1 MFRFLFGINYTKL
14 LNYQAI
20 ISTIYIYQESKEFM
34 GAKGTVLK
42 RVRQS
47 LKANARNKHYKS
59 FMKSA
64 LKNALDSTKD
74 NAEETCKSAISAV
87 DRVEGKG
94 IIHKNSANRL
104 KSRVMRHLN
113 SL

>member
-1 MFRFLFGINYTKL
+1 
-14 LNYQAI
+14 
-20 ISTIYIYQESKEFM
+20 M

-59 FMKSA
+59 LMKSA

-74 NAEETCKSAISAV
+74 NGQEHCKSAIAAV
-87 DRVEGKG
+87 DKVQSKG

-104 KSRVMRHLN
+104 KSKVMRHLN

>member
-1 MFRFLFGINYTKL
+1 
-14 LNYQAI
+14 
-20 ISTIYIYQESKEFM
+20 M

-47 LKANARNKHYKS
+47 IKANSRNKHYKS
-59 FMKSA
+59 LMKSA
-64 LKNALDSTKD
+64 VKNALNSTKD
-74 NAEETCKSAISAV
+74 NAEVACKSAISTV
-87 DRVEGKG
+87 DKIEGKG

>member
-1 MFRFLFGINYTKL
+1 
-14 LNYQAI
+14 
-20 ISTIYIYQESKEFM
+20 M

-42 RVRQS
+42 RVRKS
-47 LKANARNKHYKS
+47 VKENARNKHYKS
-59 FMKSA
+59 FMKTALKSA
-64 LKNALDSTKD
+64 LISTKE
-74 NAEETCKSAISAV
+74 NADDACKSAISAV
-87 DRVEGKG
+87 DKVEGKG

>member
-1 MFRFLFGINYTKL
+1 
-14 LNYQAI
+14 
-20 ISTIYIYQESKEFM
+20 M

-47 LKANARNKHYKS
+47 LKASTRNKHYKS

-64 LKNALDSTKD
+64 LKNALNSTKD
-74 NAEETCKSAISAV
+74 NAEENSKSAISAI
-87 DRVEGKG
+87 DRIECKG

-104 KSRVMRHLN
+104 KSRVMKHLN